1 MILEHADNPV
11 PDSREKLF
19 LFTVDIDWIP
29 GSESGLELLAEY
41 CSGRGVPLNLF
52 VTGRWAM
59 QNAALLRQMA
69 AFGDIGSHGWEHGL
83 DPLENYRH
91 STATAQKHW
100 ITLSTEAIGNACGV
114 RPRAFRAP
122 FLAIC
127 ETTLTILENLDY
139 RLDSSVPARRFDFG
153 HGTVNYTRYFRA
165 PLFPY
170 HPCRNNLAHRGDS
183 AVLEAPPSACVIPLN
198 MKALLKFGP
207 RYLGFLASRVASR
220 TPVLVFYAHAY
231 VFVEPSKLTFHP
243 SRSRWYSWASPK
255 HIKLLSGFIDYI
267 LAPGCRPARLSELM
281 ASFGPDRQ

>member
-1 MILEHADNPV
+1 MILENSNNPML
-11 PDSREKLF
+11 DGREKLF

-29 GSESGLELLAEY
+29 GSESGLELLADY

-52 VTGRWAM
+52 VTGRWAV

-91 STATAQKHW
+91 SPAATQKRW

-122 FLAIC
+122 FLAVC
-127 ETTLTILENLDY
+127 ETTLAILADLDY

-153 HGTVNYTRYFRA
+153 RGTVNYLHYFSA

-170 HPCRNNLAHRGDS
+170 HPCRNNLARRGDS
-183 AVLEAPPSACVIPLN
+183 PILEAPPSACVFPMN
-198 MKALLKFGP
+198 MKALQKFGP
-207 RYLGFLASRVASR
+207 RYLGFLASRVTSR
-220 TPVLVFYAHAY
+220 SPVFMFYAHAY
-231 VFVEPSKLTFHP
+231 EFVEPSKLRVHP
-243 SRSRWYSWASPK
+243 SRRHWYNWASPN
-255 HIKLLSGFIDYI
+255 HIKLLAGFIDYI
-267 LAPGCRPARLSELM
+267 LALGCRPARLSDLR
-281 ASFGPDRQ
+281 AS